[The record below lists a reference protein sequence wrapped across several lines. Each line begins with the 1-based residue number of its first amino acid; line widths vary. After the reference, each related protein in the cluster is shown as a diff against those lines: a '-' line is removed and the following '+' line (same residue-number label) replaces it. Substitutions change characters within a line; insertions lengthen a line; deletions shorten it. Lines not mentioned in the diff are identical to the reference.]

1 MSEESEMEKAWEYYE
16 RIRDALNGIF
26 EILTMKFE
34 EDDIMYKCA
43 LDNLEGLKEGIMDL
57 LEKDY
62 NPAEI
67 KRKLR
72 EIEFNM
78 KKCLF
83 FDGDEKRK
91 KESE

>member
-1 MSEESEMEKAWEYYE
+1 MSEDMEKAWEYYE
-16 RIRDALNGIF
+16 RIRDGLNGIY

-34 EDDIMYKCA
+34 EEDIMYKCA
-43 LDNLEGLKEGIMDL
+43 LDNLEGLKDGIIDL

-62 NPAEI
+62 NPTEI

-72 EIEFNM
+72 DIEFNM

-83 FDGDEKRK
+83 FDSEKS
-91 KESE
+91 KEQ